1 MNSIICADLS
11 FNHITKIEGV
21 SKLTRLVDLS
31 FYNNKLTTIEGLDTL
46 EDLASLSL
54 GNNEIKDLDKVLLQ
68 KNKHDPYSMCKSL
81 LRFA

>member
-1 MNSIICADLS
+1 MCADLS

-68 KNKHDPYSMCKSL
+68 KNKHKTYSMCKSL

>member
-1 MNSIICADLS
+1 MNNTMCADLS

-54 GNNEIKDLDKVLLQ
+54 GNNEIKDLDKVLL
-68 KNKHDPYSMCKSL
+68 
-81 LRFA
+81 